1 MTTALRLDEDDL
13 DELFL
18 ALANRTRREILDV
31 VSREP
36 GCTVGAVAERFAMSR
51 IGVHKHLAVLEAA
64 GLVVSERRGRERLLW
79 FNAVP
84 IQWIHERWS
93 ERYRAF
99 WAGRLVRLK
108 LEAEKEER

>member
-1 MTTALRLDEDDL
+1 MTAALRLDEDAL
-13 DELFL
+13 DDLFL
-18 ALANRTRREILDV
+18 ALASRTRREILDI

-36 GCTVGAVAERFAMSR
+36 GCTVGAVAERFEMSR
-51 IGVHKHLAVLEAA
+51 IGIHKHLAVLEEA
-64 GLVVSERRGRERLLW
+64 GLVVSERRGRERRLW

-93 ERYRAF
+93 ERYREF

-108 LEAEKEER
+108 LEAERSER